1 MTFISL
7 QFLLFLGIVVVLY
20 YICPK
25 KIQWLFLLLASY
37 TFYFFSGI
45 TPLLFVVSST
55 CLVYLCGVW
64 MKRVI
69 DTHKKKSEAKK
80 INKRILL
87 LAVFIEFGV
96 LLVLKYYNFIAEN
109 LNSAFSVFAYDGSLP
124 LINLILPLGISF
136 YTFQA
141 VGYLIDIYRNKYQAE
156 VNPLRLA
163 LFLSFFPQVI
173 QGPISR
179 YDNLGTQLKEYHY
192 FSYQNLK
199 YGAQLMLW
207 GYFKKLVIADSA
219 GALVSQ
225 VFGHWEWYDS
235 FQIFIAIVVYALQIY
250 ADFSGGIDM
259 ARGAAQIMGIDLID
273 NFKRPY
279 FGTSVAEYWRRWHM
293 SLTNWM
299 RDYVFFPLTLSKTSS
314 KIGKWGRKHI
324 GGTIGKQISTYIP
337 TFVTFFL
344 IGIWHGAGWGFIV
357 YGLYNATIIVVSMVL
372 TPGFTVIKNTIHL
385 KDSFIPWKI
394 FQILRTFLIMAIGK
408 CITRAD
414 SVPMA
419 FGMLRKCCDMFFA
432 GHMPFDYLSIRM
444 ASMGLNSLEVIALIG
459 GVIVFFCVSLLQ
471 ENGVRIRETVTR
483 CPLLI
488 RWILYLALIGA
499 VLVLGHYGS
508 GYSASDFVYRN
519 F

>member
-1 MTFISL
+1 MSFISL
-7 QFLLFLGIVVVLY
+7 QFLLFLGVVVFLY

-37 TFYFFSGI
+37 AFYFFSGI

-55 CLVYLCGVW
+55 ILVYLCGIW
-64 MKRVI
+64 MRHVI
-69 DTHKKKSEAKK
+69 ATHKKKSEAKK
-80 INKRILL
+80 VNKRILL
-87 LAVFIEFGV
+87 LAVFIEFGI
-96 LLVLKYYNFIAEN
+96 LLTLKYYNFIAEN
-109 LNSAFSVFAYDGSLP
+109 INSAFSVFAYDGSLP

-141 VGYLIDIYRNKYQAE
+141 VGYLIDIYRNKYEAE
-156 VNPLRLA
+156 GNLLRMA

-179 YDNLGTQLKEYHY
+179 YDNLGKQLRETHY

-199 YGAQLMLW
+199 YGALLMLW

-219 GALVSQ
+219 GVLVSQ
-225 VFGHWEWYDS
+225 VFDHWGWYDPV
-235 FQIFIAIVVYALQIY
+235 QVAVAIIVYAIQIY

-337 TFVTFFL
+337 TFITFFL
-344 IGIWHGAGWGFIV
+344 IGIWHGAGWGFIT
-357 YGLYNATIIVVSMVL
+357 YGLYNATIIVVSMIL
-372 TPGFTVIKNTIHL
+372 TPGFTVIKKKIHL
-385 KDSFIPWKI
+385 KDSFLPWKI

-408 CITRAD
+408 CITRAAD
-414 SVPMA
+414 VPTA
-419 FGMLRKCCDMFFA
+419 FGMLRKCCGMFV
-432 GHMPFDYLSIRM
+432 GHSFPGHYFTIRM
-444 ASMGLNSLEVIALIG
+444 ASMGLSTIEVIVLVSACGL
-459 GVIVFFCVSLLQ
+459 FFLVSLLQ
-471 ENGVRIRETVTR
+471 ENGVKIRETLTR
-483 CPLLI
+483 CPLLL
-488 RWILYLALIGA
+488 RWAIYLAMIGI